1 MGHVHEVEMFI
12 FNLQFDFSV
21 LPMGRSSNGEDSL
34 TEESLKTMSRY
45 RKITTICCAAVFAL
59 GLAACG
65 GGGDDGLNT
74 SQEQEL
80 QNQVATLQGQ
90 INDLRKQ
97 LGLEPADDL
106 GDSVSGLQQEVAD
119 LQKQIQDAADAE
131 ERAEAEA
138 KAEEMAA
145 AGKALHKALGA
156 MPLANLEDTDG
167 AVLSTTGLAINAA
180 AGAGA
185 LAADTNPEAV
195 TLKAGASVMPL
206 GSWNG
211 MDYAAAPMGTGDN
224 KYVADMARVYTNQG
238 APKTVDFADEHP
250 NLTTLVH
257 TLIMADAFVHQ
268 GTQTHPMPENNGNL
282 IVPGTYDGAP
292 GKYTCAAP
300 GPCSSTND
308 GKGSPS
314 TLGGT
319 WTFTPDKGAMV
330 STPDAHYLYYGW
342 WVHKNDKGTPMAASA
357 FAGRAGTDDSTDG
370 LDDAVALNSITGSAT
385 YVGNAAGKFAIDNVL
400 AGTGSGGHF
409 TADAMLMAEFGS
421 EDGKGVTGTIDNF
434 MLNDTESVDW
444 SVALMKGGLGND
456 NAIMAATTVWSIDGN
471 KAPASGTWSGTMY
484 DEMPGNTDD
493 TPPGDGSNIPTT
505 VTGTFSSD
513 FGSIG
518 RMVGAFGAN
527 KQ

>member
-1 MGHVHEVEMFI
+1 
-12 FNLQFDFSV
+12 
-21 LPMGRSSNGEDSL
+21 
-34 TEESLKTMSRY
+34 MSRY

-65 GGGDDGLNT
+65 GGDDGLNT

-80 QNQVATLQGQ
+80 QEEKKAADEMVAELQGQ

-138 KAEEMAA
+138 EAKASAA
-145 AGKALHKALGA
+145 LGKAMHAALTGPTA
-156 MPLANLEDTDG
+156 DSDALANITTFTAG
-167 AVLSTTGLAINAA
+167 THGITTTGLLLPIA
-180 AGAGA
+180 AGAGSLPDSNA
-185 LAADTNPEAV
+185 GGDV

-206 GSWNG
+206 GSWSG
-211 MDYAAAPMGTGDN
+211 MDYAAAPMGTGDD

-238 APKTVDFADEHP
+238 APKTGDFADKHP
-250 NLTTLVH
+250 NLSDSNLVH

-268 GTQTHPMPENNGNL
+268 GTQRHPRPENNGDL

-292 GKYTCAAP
+292 GKYTCAAANP
-300 GPCSSTND
+300 TCSSTND
-308 GKGSPS
+308 GKGSP
-314 TLGGT
+314 TALVG
-319 WTFTPDKGAMV
+319 WTFEPDKGAMV
-330 STPDAHYLYYGW
+330 STPDADYLYYGW

-357 FAGRAGTDDSTDG
+357 FAGRAGTDPGDSTDG
-370 LDDAVALNSITGSAT
+370 LDNAGNLAEITGNAT

-409 TADAMLMAEFGS
+409 TANAMLMAEFGTGG
-421 EDGKGVTGTIDNF
+421 GKGVTGTIDNF

-444 SVALMKGGLGND
+444 SVALMNAGLGAAG
-456 NAIMAATTVWSIDGN
+456 AIAAATTVWSIDGN

-484 DEMPGNTDD
+484 DEAPGDPSATG
-493 TPPGDGSNIPTT
+493 PGDGSNIPTT
-505 VTGTFSSD
+505 VTGTFSSA